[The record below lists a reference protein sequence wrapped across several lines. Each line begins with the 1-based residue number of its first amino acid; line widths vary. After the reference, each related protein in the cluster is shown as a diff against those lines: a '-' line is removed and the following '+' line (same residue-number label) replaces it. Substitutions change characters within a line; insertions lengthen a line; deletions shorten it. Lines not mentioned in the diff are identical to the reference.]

1 MLGDS
6 IVVEKHHLKA
16 AAGIVKIVGPF
27 IEQHPGKY
35 TISIAGESGSGKSE
49 TATALADALNTS
61 GKSCLILQQD
71 DYFVYPPKTND
82 QTRRADIGWVG
93 PQEVRLDLLD
103 AHLQSFREGAS
114 IIEKPL
120 VIYTEDRVTAER
132 FDAGD
137 SQVLI
142 AEGTYTTALS
152 NVNTHVFI
160 NRDYLE
166 TRSHRD
172 KRRRD
177 DAELDPFIEKVLAIE
192 QEIISA
198 HKVLAQLIV
207 NEDYSVLQQ
216 TGSD

>member
-16 AAGIVKIVGPF
+16 AAGIVEIVGPF
-27 IEQHPGKY
+27 IEQHRGKY

-49 TATALADALNTS
+49 TAMALADALKAS
-61 GKSCLILQQD
+61 GKSCVILQQD

-93 PQEVRLDLLD
+93 LQEVRLDLLD
-103 AHLQSFREGAS
+103 AHLRSFREGVS

-120 VIYTEDRVTAER
+120 VIYKEDRVTTER
-132 FDAGD
+132 VDAGD

-160 NRDYLE
+160 DRDYFE

-172 KRRRD
+172 KRRRS
-177 DAELDPFIEKVLAIE
+177 DAELDPFLEKVLAIE
-192 QEIISA
+192 HKIISA
-198 HKVLAQLIV
+198 HKALAQLIV
-207 NEDYSVLQQ
+207 NKDYSVLQQ
-216 TGSD
+216 TASD

>member
-16 AAGIVKIVGPF
+16 AAGIVEIVGPF

-49 TATALADALNTS
+49 TAMALADALKAS

-120 VIYTEDRVTAER
+120 VIYTEARITTER
-132 FDAGD
+132 FRVAGEPAD
-137 SQVLI
+137 
-142 AEGTYTTALS
+142 EPGLS
-152 NVNTHVFI
+152 YGHLKLLPEAYI
-160 NRDYLE
+160 
-166 TRSHRD
+166 
-172 KRRRD
+172 
-177 DAELDPFIEKVLAIE
+177 
-192 QEIISA
+192 
-198 HKVLAQLIV
+198 
-207 NEDYSVLQQ
+207 
-216 TGSD
+216 

>member
-16 AAGIVKIVGPF
+16 AAGIVEIVGPF

-49 TATALADALNTS
+49 TAMALADALNTS

-82 QTRRADIGWVG
+82 RTRRADIGWVG

-120 VIYTEDRVTAER
+120 VIYEEDRVTAER
-132 FDAGD
+132 FDAGE

-142 AEGTYTTALS
+142 AEGTYTTTLA

-160 NRDYLE
+160 NRDYFE

-177 DAELDPFIEKVLAIE
+177 DAELDPFIERVLAIE
-192 QEIISA
+192 HEIISA

-207 NEDYSVLQQ
+207 NKDYSVLQQ

>member
-6 IVVEKHHLKA
+6 IVVEKHHLDA
-16 AAGIVKIVGPF
+16 AAGIAQIVLPL

-35 TISIAGESGSGKSE
+35 TISSAGESGSGKSE
-49 TATALADALNTS
+49 TATALAAALIAS
-61 GKSCLILQQD
+61 GNFCQILQQD

-82 QTRRADIGWVG
+82 QTRRVDIGWVG

-103 AHLQSFREGAS
+103 AHLQSFRQGSS

-120 VIYTEDRVTAER
+120 VIYEEDRVTTER
-132 FDAGD
+132 FDVGD

-142 AEGTYTTALS
+142 AEGTYTTTLS

-160 NRDYLE
+160 DRDYFE

-172 KRRRD
+172 KRRRS
-177 DAELDPFIEKVLAIE
+177 DAELDPFIERVLAIE
-192 QEIISA
+192 HEIISA
-198 HKVLAQLIV
+198 HKALAQLIV
-207 NEDYSVLQQ
+207 DKDYFVRQQ
-216 TGSD
+216 AGSD

>member
-16 AAGIVKIVGPF
+16 AAGIVEIVGPF

-49 TATALADALNTS
+49 TAMALADALNTS
-61 GKSCLILQQD
+61 GESCLILQQD

-103 AHLQSFREGAS
+103 AHLQSFRDGAS

-120 VIYTEDRVTAER
+120 VIYEEDRVAMER
-132 FDAGD
+132 FDSGD

-142 AEGTYTTALS
+142 AEGTYTTTLS

-160 NRDYLE
+160 DRDYGE

-172 KRRRD
+172 KRRRS
-177 DAELDPFIEKVLAIE
+177 DAELDPFVEEILAIE
-192 QEIISA
+192 HEIISA
-198 HKVLAQLIV
+198 HKALAQVIV
-207 NEDYSVLQQ
+207 NKDYSVLQR

>member
-6 IVVEKHHLKA
+6 IVVEKHHLEA
-16 AAGIVKIVGPF
+16 AARIVEIVLPF

-49 TATALADALNTS
+49 TATALADALISS
-61 GKSCLILQQD
+61 GHSCLVLQQD

-103 AHLQSFREGAS
+103 AHLQCFREGS
-114 IIEKPL
+114 SVIEKPL
-120 VIYTEDRVTAER
+120 VIYGEDRVTTER
-132 FDAGD
+132 FDVGD
-137 SQVLI
+137 TQVLI
-142 AEGTYTTALS
+142 AEGTYTTTLS

-160 NRDYLE
+160 YRDYRE

-172 KRRRD
+172 KRRRS
-177 DAELDPFIEKVLAIE
+177 DAELDPFIERVLAIE
-192 QEIISA
+192 HEIISA
-198 HKVLAQLIV
+198 HKALAQLIV
-207 NEDYSVLQQ
+207 NKDYSVRQQ
-216 TGSD
+216 AGSD

>member
-6 IVVEKHHLKA
+6 IVVEKHHLEA
-16 AAGIVKIVGPF
+16 AAGIVEIVLPL
-27 IEQHPGKY
+27 IERHPGKY

-49 TATALADALNTS
+49 TATALAAALNTS

-71 DYFVYPPKTND
+71 DYFIYPPKTND

-103 AHLQSFREGAS
+103 ADLQSFRGGSSVIA
-114 IIEKPL
+114 KPL
-120 VIYTEDRVTAER
+120 VIYEEDRITTER
-132 FDAGD
+132 LDVGD

-142 AEGTYTTALS
+142 AEGTYTTTLS

-160 NRDYLE
+160 DRDYLQ

-172 KRRRD
+172 KRRRS

-192 QEIISA
+192 HEIISA
-198 HKVLAQLIV
+198 HKALAQLIV
-207 NEDYSVLQQ
+207 DKDYFVRQQ

>member
-6 IVVEKHHLKA
+6 IVVEKHHLEA
-16 AAGIVKIVGPF
+16 AAGIVEIVLPL

-49 TATALADALNTS
+49 TATALAAALIDS
-61 GKSCLILQQD
+61 GNFCQILQQD

-103 AHLQSFREGAS
+103 AHLLSFREGAP
-114 IIEKPL
+114 IFEKPL
-120 VIYTEDRVTAER
+120 VIYQEDRITTER
-132 FDAGD
+132 FDAED

-142 AEGTYTTALS
+142 AEGTYTTTLS

-160 NRDYLE
+160 DRDYLQ

-172 KRRRD
+172 KRRRS
-177 DAELDPFIEKVLAIE
+177 DAELDPFIERVLAIE
-192 QEIISA
+192 HEIISA
-198 HKVLAQLIV
+198 HKVLAQVIV
-207 NEDYSVLQQ
+207 NKDYSVLPQ
-216 TGSD
+216 TASD